1 MAKTATANTKT
12 NAKAQTQSVA
22 HRAADAFDNAVATA
36 KQDLA
41 RPAHQSTI
49 KKTASVA
56 TVMGI
61 GVAIGAWAF

>member
-1 MAKTATANTKT
+1 MAKTQTAARAPK
-12 NAKAQTQSVA
+12 TQSVA
-22 HRAADAFDNAVATA
+22 HRAADAFDTA
-36 KQDLA
+36 IASAKKDMA
-41 RPAHQSTI
+41 KPAHQSTI